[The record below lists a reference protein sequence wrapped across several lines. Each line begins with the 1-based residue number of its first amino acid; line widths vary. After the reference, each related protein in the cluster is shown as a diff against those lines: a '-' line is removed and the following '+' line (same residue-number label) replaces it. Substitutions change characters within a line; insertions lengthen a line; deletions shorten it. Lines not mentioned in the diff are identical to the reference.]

1 MSESRRRMFVAI
13 GWSPE
18 VLLNVAVGRI
28 ARFTLDA
35 LSGVGLVGTP

>member
-1 MSESRRRMFVAI
+1 MLVAI

-18 VLLNVAVGRI
+18 VLLYVAVGRI